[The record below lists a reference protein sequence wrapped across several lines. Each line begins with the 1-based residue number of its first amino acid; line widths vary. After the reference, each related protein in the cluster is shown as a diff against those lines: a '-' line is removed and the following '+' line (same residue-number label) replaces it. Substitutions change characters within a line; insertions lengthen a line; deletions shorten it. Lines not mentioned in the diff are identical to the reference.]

1 MRTDHRSTG
10 KIIAVIIIVAA
21 MFFIAGCTELE
32 RQGYSPI
39 PQNSPGAWEM
49 NPYH

>member
-1 MRTDHRSTG
+1 MW
-10 KIIAVIIIVAA
+10 KFIAVTIGVTA

-49 NPYH
+49 NPYY